1 MSILLLLIP
10 LSVLFVVVGGVA
22 FFWAANRR
30 QFDNVDAAAFL
41 PMIDSDV
48 APDAR
53 PAPASGSDSTPTPT
67 STQTQTSTSIST
79 TSPTGDARGGV
90 AADPSGGAT
99 GATRA
104 RADPNRDGSR

>member
-41 PMIDSDV
+41 PMIDSDL
-48 APDAR
+48 P
-53 PAPASGSDSTPTPT
+53 PADPVDASGVTAGQAEAGPAKAGWAE
-67 STQTQTSTSIST
+67 
-79 TSPTGDARGGV
+79 TGPAETGRVDRGRNG
-90 AADPSGGAT
+90 P
-99 GATRA
+99 
-104 RADPNRDGSR
+104 P

>member
-1 MSILLLLIP
+1 MKNPLFQKCALLALIGALLLIP

-48 APDAR
+48 P
-53 PAPASGSDSTPTPT
+53 PAPGTVGGAASDTARRSA
-67 STQTQTSTSIST
+67 IEAE
-79 TSPTGDARGGV
+79 TSPR
-90 AADPSGGAT
+90 
-99 GATRA
+99 
-104 RADPNRDGSR
+104 

>member
-41 PMIDSDV
+41 PMIDSDLPPAEPV
-48 APDAR
+48 DASAATAGQEEAG
-53 PAPASGSDSTPTPT
+53 PAKAGWAETGPAE
-67 STQTQTSTSIST
+67 
-79 TSPTGDARGGV
+79 TGRVDGGRNG
-90 AADPSGGAT
+90 P
-99 GATRA
+99 
-104 RADPNRDGSR
+104 P

>member
-41 PMIDSDV
+41 PMIDSDLPPADPV
-48 APDAR
+48 DAGGVTAGQAVVG
-53 PAPASGSDSTPTPT
+53 PAPAGRSDV
-67 STQTQTSTSIST
+67 
-79 TSPTGDARGGV
+79 G
-90 AADPSGGAT
+90 
-99 GATRA
+99 
-104 RADPNRDGSR
+104 RDGPP